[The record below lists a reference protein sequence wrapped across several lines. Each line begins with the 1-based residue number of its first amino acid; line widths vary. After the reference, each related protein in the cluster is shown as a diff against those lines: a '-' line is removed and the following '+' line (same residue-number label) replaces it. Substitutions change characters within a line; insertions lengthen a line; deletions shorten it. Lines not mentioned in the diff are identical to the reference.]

1 MATEASQG
9 APAGPPETGA
19 GERRLRI
26 AGLHH
31 LTLICSDLERSVAFY
46 RDLLGMRLVKQTRN
60 FDDPEARHLYLGD
73 SQGAPRHGGEP
84 ARVPADGPGS
94 SRRRLDASFRAV
106 RRIRGRARTAGAG
119 TCSSRGVGCTEVL
132 DRTYFKSIYLRDPDG
147 HVVEIATRGPGFTV
161 DEPVEELGQRVIDPP
176 G

>member
-9 APAGPPETGA
+9 APAGPPEA
-19 GERRLRI
+19 SGERRLRI

-31 LTLICSDLERSVAFY
+31 LTLICSDLGRSVAFY

-73 SQGAPRHGGEP
+73 SQGAPGTVVSLLEYPRMEQGRVGVGSTHHFALCVESEDELHGW
-84 ARVPADGPGS
+84 
-94 SRRRLDASFRAV
+94 
-106 RRIRGRARTAGAG
+106 RGYLQ
-119 TCSSRGVGCTEVL
+119 SRGVGCTEVL

-161 DEPVEELGQRVIDPP
+161 DESVEELGQRVIDPP
-176 G
+176 